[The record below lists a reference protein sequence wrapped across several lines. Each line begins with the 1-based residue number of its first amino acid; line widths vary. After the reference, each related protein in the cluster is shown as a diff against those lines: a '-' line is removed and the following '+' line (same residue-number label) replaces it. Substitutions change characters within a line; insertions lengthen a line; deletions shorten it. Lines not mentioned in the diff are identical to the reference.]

1 MKDFSKGLPYDTE
14 DLEKMSKDDL
24 VFVTECLQRQL
35 SEAQR
40 ILSQVLSNVL
50 VYEEV
55 KSTKEILEYRKKN
68 SMEDG

>member
-1 MKDFSKGLPYDTE
+1 MKDFSKGDFYDTE